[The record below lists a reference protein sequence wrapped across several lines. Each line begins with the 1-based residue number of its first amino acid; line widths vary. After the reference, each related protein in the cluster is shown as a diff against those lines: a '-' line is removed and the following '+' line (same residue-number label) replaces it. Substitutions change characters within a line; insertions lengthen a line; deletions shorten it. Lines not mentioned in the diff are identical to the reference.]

1 MNSLRLRDIEEKVL
15 AGRKLLK
22 KEALY
27 LSTLSGQDTIDLFCS
42 ANRVRRHFRGD
53 AVDLCAIVNAK
64 SGKCPEDC
72 AYCAQSSKS
81 SAKIAAYSLLEKKT
95 VLEKARE
102 AKKGGARRFCIVTSG
117 RRVSGKEL
125 DRIADMVSSIRS
137 LGLLPCATLGLLTG
151 KDLQTLQ
158 RAGLARYHNNLEA
171 SKRFF
176 PSLCTTHT
184 YQEKI
189 HTIQS
194 ANDIGLS
201 VCSGGIFGLGETWQD
216 RIDMAFALRAIGPD
230 SVPINFFTPI
240 QGTRLS
246 RRKPLAPLEALKIIS
261 IYRLI
266 LPDKQI
272 RVCGGRLQTLGD
284 LHPFIFLAG
293 ADGLLVGNYLTTLG
307 RGYDEDV
314 SMIKNLGLD
323 NAQHLPVIQSSMPQ
337 TI

>member
-15 AGRKLLK
+15 AGRTLLK
-22 KEALY
+22 KDARY
-27 LSTLSGQDTIDLFCS
+27 LSTLSGQDAVDLFCS
-42 ANRVRRHFRGD
+42 ANRVRRHFRGN

-81 SAKIAAYSLLEKKT
+81 STKIAAYSLLEKKT

-117 RRVSGKEL
+117 KRVSETEIEK
-125 DRIADMVSSIRS
+125 IADMVSSVRS
-137 LGLLPCATLGLLTG
+137 IGLLPCATLGLITRR
-151 KDLQTLQ
+151 DLQTLKK
-158 RAGLARYHNNLEA
+158 AGLERYHNNLET
-171 SKRFF
+171 SERFF
-176 PSLCTTHT
+176 PSICTTHSYEDKVST
-184 YQEKI
+184 I
-189 HTIQS
+189 HS
-194 ANDIGLS
+194 ARDTGLS
-201 VCSGGIFGLGETWQD
+201 ICSGGIFGLGETWQD
-216 RIDMAFALRAIGPD
+216 RIDMAFALRAIEPD
-230 SVPINFFTPI
+230 SVPINFFNPI
-240 QGTRLS
+240 QGTKLS
-246 RRKPLAPLEALKIIS
+246 RRKPLAPLEALTIIS
-261 IYRLI
+261 IYRFI

-272 RVCGGRLQTLGD
+272 RVCGGRLHILGD

-307 RGYDEDV
+307 RGYAEDIR
-314 SMIKNLGLD
+314 MIRNLGLD